1 MSFSKEIKR
10 EIMLNALSS
19 KEQALAFLCGL
30 NFSSAEYILQAN
42 NICDYKI
49 TTDIEELE
57 LYIKNLI
64 EYIYDSQD
72 NFYTQ
77 ILPAFKIGKTPYF
90 YITIDNQTALKLLVD
105 IFAIET
111 LGGKYQKTNQIND
124 KLLQTIDGLKGFV
137 SGVFIGSGT
146 SSIKLDTT
154 RKTTGYHLEISNTSY
169 ELLHEISV
177 ALAQFDILAKLTKR
191 KNMYVLYIKDAEQ
204 VSNMLAL
211 MGASNAVLTL
221 QNEIVTRQM
230 RNKINRQNNCYVSNF
245 SKTLNASFNQL
256 EAIRLI
262 DQVYGISSLSPDLQ
276 EVALL
281 RLANTEESL
290 EELLKLIK
298 TPLTKSAL
306 NHKFQKLIKMAN
318 KIKGN

>member
-1 MSFSKEIKR
+1 MSFSKDIKQEI
-10 EIMLNALSS
+10 LNGEF
-19 KEQALAFLCGL
+19 KGKQKALAFLCGL
-30 NFSSAEYILQAN
+30 VYSSADFVLTE
-42 NICDYKI
+42 DVSEFKI
-49 TTDIEELE
+49 TTDVE
-57 LYIKNLI
+57 NLI
-64 EYIYDSQD
+64 DYVKS
-72 NFYTQ
+72 
-77 ILPAFKIGKTPYF
+77 ILNDLYAKELPIHVEQEPAFKIGKTPYF
-90 YITIDNQTALKLLVD
+90 YITLNNELATKLLLD
-105 IFAIET
+105 IYAVEV
-111 LGGKYQKTNQIND
+111 LGGKYEQNKQIDDKMLND
-124 KLLQTIDGLKGFV
+124 EDGLKGFV

-146 SSIKLDTT
+146 SSIKFDSS
-154 RKTTGYHLEISNTSY
+154 RKTTGYHLEISNMSY

-191 KNMYVLYIKDAEQ
+191 KNMYVLYIKDAEE

-211 MGASNAVLTL
+211 MGASNAVLML
-221 QNEIVTRQM
+221 QNEIITRQM

-262 DQVYGISSLSPDLQ
+262 DDTYGLASLTPDLQ

-290 EELLKLIK
+290 EELLRLCK

-318 KIKGN
+318 KIKQK

>member
-10 EIMLNALSS
+10 EIMSNELNS

-30 NFSSAEYILQAN
+30 NFSSAEYVLNENKIT
-42 NICDYKI
+42 DYKI
-49 TTDIEELE
+49 TTDNLELE
-57 LYIKNLI
+57 PYIKFVLK
-64 EYIYDSQD
+64 YVYGD
-72 NFYTQ
+72 NNNSETQ
-77 ILPAFKIGKTPYF
+77 VLPAFKIGKTPYF
-90 YITIDNQTALKLLVD
+90 YITIDDQTALQLLID

-124 KLLQTIDGLKGFV
+124 KLLETIDGLKGFV
-137 SGVFIGSGT
+137 SGVFMGSGT

-191 KNMYVLYIKDAEQ
+191 KNMYVLYIKDAEE

-221 QNEIVTRQM
+221 QNEIITRQM

-262 DQVYGISSLSPDLQ
+262 DETYGISSLSQDLQ

-290 EELLKLIK
+290 EELLKLTK

-318 KIKGN
+318 KIKGI

>member
-10 EIMLNALSS
+10 EIMSNALFS

-30 NFSSAEYILQAN
+30 NFSSAHFELN
-42 NICDYKI
+42 ENSVKNYKI
-49 TTDIEELE
+49 TTDFEEL
-57 LYIKNLI
+57 LPYIKMLLEFVYNDKSFEMEL
-64 EYIYDSQD
+64 
-72 NFYTQ
+72 
-77 ILPAFKIGKTPYF
+77 LPAFKIGKTPYF
-90 YITIDNQTALKLLVD
+90 DITLDNETAKKMLLD
-105 IFAIET
+105 IFMVEN
-111 LGGKYQKTNQIND
+111 LGGKLQTTNQIND
-124 KLLQTIDGLKGFV
+124 KLLDSEDGLKGFV

-146 SSIKLDTT
+146 SSIKLDTN
-154 RKTTGYHLEISNTSY
+154 RKTTGYHLEISNSSY

-191 KNMYVLYIKDAEQ
+191 KNMYVLYIKDAEE
-204 VSNMLAL
+204 VSNILAL

-230 RNKINRQNNCYVSNF
+230 RNKINRQNNCFVSNF

-262 DQVYGISSLSPDLQ
+262 DETYGISSLSQDLQ

-290 EELLKLIK
+290 EQLLKLTK

-306 NHKFQKLIKMAN
+306 NHKFQKLIKMAS
-318 KIKGN
+318 KIKGI

>member
-1 MSFSKEIKR
+1 MSFSKEIKK
-10 EIMLNALSS
+10 EIMLNEISS

-30 NFSSAEYILQAN
+30 NFSSASFDIDGTTLKN
-42 NICDYKI
+42 YKI
-49 TTDIEELE
+49 TTDFEDLQD
-57 LYIKNLI
+57 YIKTLL
-64 EYIYDSQD
+64 EYIYEDK
-72 NFYTQ
+72 NFDINVYE
-77 ILPAFKIGKTPYF
+77 AFKIGKTPY
-90 YITIDNQTALKLLVD
+90 YNICIDDQTALKLLID
-105 IFAIET
+105 IFMIEK
-111 LGGKYQKTNQIND
+111 LGGKYQTTNQIND
-124 KLLQTIDGLKGFV
+124 KLLETIDGLKGFV

-154 RKTTGYHLEISNTSY
+154 RKTTGYHLEISNSSY

-191 KNMYVLYIKDAEQ
+191 KNLYVLYIKDAEE

-221 QNEIVTRQM
+221 QNEIITRQM

-262 DQVYGISSLSPDLQ
+262 DQTYGISSLSQDLQ

-290 EELLKLIK
+290 EELLKLTK

-318 KIKGN
+318 KIKGI

>member
-1 MSFSKEIKR
+1 MSFSKEIKK
-10 EIMLNALSS
+10 EIMSNDLSS

-30 NFSSAEYILQAN
+30 NFSSAEYLLNDKKIEG
-42 NICDYKI
+42 YKI
-49 TTDIEELE
+49 TTDFEELKD
-57 LYIKNLI
+57 YIQTLLA
-64 EYIYDSQD
+64 YVYGD
-72 NFYTQ
+72 NQ
-77 ILPAFKIGKTPYF
+77 AKVEILPAFNIGRTPYF
-90 YITIDNQTALKLLVD
+90 YITLDNATALKLLTD

-111 LGGKYQKTNQIND
+111 LGGKYQKTNQID
-124 KLLQTIDGLKGFV
+124 DRLLETIDGLKGFV
-137 SGVFIGSGT
+137 CGVFIGSGT
-146 SSIKLDTT
+146 SSIKLDTS
-154 RKTTGYHLEISNTSY
+154 RKTTGYHLEINNTSY

-191 KNMYVLYIKDAEQ
+191 KNMYVLYIKDAEE

-221 QNEIVTRQM
+221 QNEIITRQM

-262 DQVYGISSLSPDLQ
+262 DETYGISSLSADLQ

-290 EELLKLIK
+290 EELLKLTK

>member
-1 MSFSKEIKR
+1 MSFSKDIKKEI
-10 EIMLNALSS
+10 IANDLIS
-19 KEQALAFLCGL
+19 KKQVLAFLCGL
-30 NFSSAEYILQAN
+30 NFSSAKYELKDDRVQNYR
-42 NICDYKI
+42 I
-49 TTDIEELE
+49 TTDFEELRDYLDKLINYLYADCVCKVE
-57 LYIKNLI
+57 L
-64 EYIYDSQD
+64 S
-72 NFYTQ
+72 
-77 ILPAFKIGKTPYF
+77 PAFKIGKTPYF
-90 YITIDNQTALKLLVD
+90 DITIDDVTALKLLQD
-105 IFAIET
+105 IFAIEY
-111 LGGKYQKTNQIND
+111 LGGKYQKINQID
-124 KLLQTIDGLKGFV
+124 DRLLETIDGLKGFV
-137 SGVFIGSGT
+137 SGVFFGSGT

-154 RKTTGYHLEISNTSY
+154 RKTTGYHLEISNESY

-191 KNMYVLYIKDAEQ
+191 KNMYVLYIKDAEE

-211 MGASNAVLTL
+211 MGASDAVLTL
-221 QNEIVTRQM
+221 QNEIITRQM

-262 DQVYGISSLSPDLQ
+262 DETYGIASLSPDLQ

-290 EELLKLIK
+290 EELLKLTK

-306 NHKFQKLIKMAN
+306 NYKFQRILKIAK
-318 KIKGN
+318 KIKK